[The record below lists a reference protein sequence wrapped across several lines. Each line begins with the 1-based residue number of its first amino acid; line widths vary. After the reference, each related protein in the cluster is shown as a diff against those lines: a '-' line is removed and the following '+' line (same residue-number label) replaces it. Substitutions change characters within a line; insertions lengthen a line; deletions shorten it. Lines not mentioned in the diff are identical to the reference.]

1 MGTRPKQIGLSLE
14 DFAEFPEEQQET
26 FAKLVNTLN
35 PWLGDV
41 SGAFAGRLTIG
52 DNVSASYKTLRC
64 VIPGNEYIP
73 IPASQLSA
81 TGWVAYGSPYNTP
94 GYRITMDG
102 LVYLTGV
109 IKNGTIATGTLLFT
123 LPEGYRPDA
132 TKIFVVA
139 KAGGTGNWDVEISAN
154 GEARVG
160 LRNADATWSS
170 LDNINFTAKGKCAA
184 IPAFTGANWPLIFD
198 PQIPTRPS
206 AVFVAKVVDV
216 EGNSATSIGVAGV
229 DWELTPNN
237 KVKVKSIHGLSPGRT
252 YDVTF
257 LTLGT

>member
-1 MGTRPKQIGLSLE
+1 MGTRPKQIGLSME

-64 VIPGNEYIP
+64 LIPQVKWTP
-73 IPASQLSA
+73 ITTFQNGWQNYGFNSFSTASYTIQ
-81 TGWVAYGSPYNTP
+81 PN
-94 GYRITMDG
+94 G
-102 LVYLTGV
+102 LCMLKGL
-109 IKNGTIATGTLLFT
+109 IRSGTTAGGTLIFT
-123 LPEGYRPDA
+123 LPEGYRPEANRLFTVARDG
-132 TKIFVVA
+132 TPGSCNLDVLLDGRVFVSGASVA
-139 KAGGTGNWDVEISAN
+139 SAGWT
-154 GEARVG
+154 
-160 LRNADATWSS
+160 S
-170 LDNINFTAKGKCAA
+170 LDNISFLAVN
-184 IPAFTGANWPLIFD
+184 PAPPEAFDAANWPIIFD

-216 EGNSATSIGVAGV
+216 NSNAATSLFSAGV

-237 KVKVKSIHGLSPGRT
+237 KIKVKRINGLTPGRT

>member
-64 VIPGNEYIP
+64 IIPGNEYIP
-73 IPASQLSA
+73 LTNFQN
-81 TGWVAYGSPYNTP
+81 GWVAYGSPYNTP

-102 LVYLTGV
+102 LVYVTGV
-109 IKNGTIATGTLLFT
+109 IKSGTTGTGTLLFT
-123 LPEGYRPDA
+123 LPEGYRPSA
-132 TKIFVVA
+132 TKVFALA
-139 KAGGTGNWDVEISAN
+139 KAGGAGNWEVEIAAN
-154 GEARVG
+154 GEVRVG
-160 LRNADATWSS
+160 PRNADATWSS
-170 LDNINFTAKGKCAA
+170 LDNITFAAKGKVAA
-184 IPAFTGANWPLIFD
+184 IPAFSGANWPLIFD

-216 EGNSATSIGVAGV
+216 EGNSATSMGVAGV